1 MNKIIATALGLAAF
15 TAAYGQGTVLV
26 QNNLGAAITAIFQQ
40 DGVTKATG
48 ADYKV
53 QVFTYSGNAAS
64 PFGTQLG
71 DTVTIAS
78 NGRFTAGSQ
87 AVPGVAGGATAQ
99 LIVRAWDTRTGADY
113 ASALTSGKSAV
124 FTTGALG
131 GAGNPP
137 STPTSMVTG
146 LPTGFQSF
154 SLQTL
159 QSIPEPTTIALGAL
173 GATALFIRRRK

>member
-26 QNNLGAAITAIFQQ
+26 QNNLGAAITYILQPDGSRAI
-40 DGVTKATG
+40 G

-53 QVFTYSGNAAS
+53 EVFTYSGNEAN

-71 DTVTIAS
+71 ATATIAA

-87 AVPGVAGGATAQ
+87 AVPGVAGGSTAQ
-99 LIVRAWDTRTGADY
+99 LIVRAWDTKTGADY
-113 ASALTSGKSAV
+113 ASALISGKSTV
-124 FTTGALG
+124 FTSSVLG

-137 STPTSMVTG
+137 STPSSMVTG

-154 SLQTL
+154 ALT
-159 QSIPEPTTIALGAL
+159 PEPTTIALGAL
-173 GATALFIRRRK
+173 GAAALFIRRRK

>member
-26 QNNLGAAITAIFQQ
+26 QNNLGAAITYILQP
-40 DGVTKATG
+40 DGTRATG

-53 QVFTYSGNAAS
+53 EVFTYSGNAAN

-71 DTVTIAS
+71 ATVTIAA

-99 LIVRAWDTRTGADY
+99 LIVRAWDTKTGADY
-113 ASALTSGKSAV
+113 ASALISGKSDV
-124 FTTGALG
+124 FTSSVLG

-137 STPTSMVTG
+137 STPSSMVTG

-154 SLQTL
+154 ALT
-159 QSIPEPTTIALGAL
+159 PEPTTIALGAL
-173 GATALFIRRRK
+173 GAAALFIRRRK